1 MKDHEILTLLEK
13 AYAAEH
19 ETVENYL
26 ANSVW
31 LDGLRAEEV
40 KEALARDVTDELGH
54 AQRLA
59 HRMKELHHCPPGS
72 MKLERTQQQLQ
83 PPGDPTDITSVVRG
97 VVAYEKEAIDLYNQI
112 IRECEGRDY
121 VTQDMAIK
129 LLADEERHRTLFE
142 GFLHSL
148 EQHAKAA

>member
-1 MKDHEILTLLEK
+1 MKDHQILGLLER

-31 LDGLRAEEV
+31 LDGLRAEEI
-40 KEALARDVTDELGH
+40 KQALAQDVSDELGH

-72 MKLERTQQQLQ
+72 MKLERTQKQLQ
-83 PPGDPTDITSVVRG
+83 PPADPTDMIGVVRG
-97 VVAYEKEAIDLYNQI
+97 VVAYETEAIDLYNEI
-112 IRECEGRDY
+112 IRQCEGQDY
-121 VTQDMAIK
+121 VTQDMAIH
-129 LLADEERHRTLFE
+129 LLADEEKHRTLFE
-142 GFLHSL
+142 GFLRSL
-148 EQHAKAA
+148 ERHDKAA